1 MDTESQILAALAE
14 QQRLLQ
20 QLVWI
25 GAVIALAAVAR
36 LVMTFFANRRQLRQ
50 EGFSALA
57 SPLYMERRFE
67 ELWELCRERVA
78 SHPSE
83 PSAHWFMGLVRF
95 EQARFEEAVP
105 HFERAQELAPT
116 WGPQV
121 EAYLQRIR
129 QRNVA

>member
-1 MDTESQILAALAE
+1 MDTESQILTALAE

-25 GAVIALAAVAR
+25 GVVIALVAVAR
-36 LVMTFFANRRQLRQ
+36 LAMAAFATKRQLRQ

-57 SPLYMERRFE
+57 APLYMKQRFE

-78 SHPSE
+78 SHPSD

-95 EQARFEEAVP
+95 EQGRFEEAVP

-121 EAYLQRIR
+121 EAYLSRIR
-129 QRNVA
+129 TRNVA